1 MTDVAITGADLICSV
16 GEGVDACFAA
26 LCRGTS
32 GNKRL
37 QSFRASR
44 FRLAHGYEIADRQPP
59 GCDVPGRATAWLT
72 RSVAGAARH
81 AQLDPAGQRVPVL
94 VGTGL
99 RELRGAELWW
109 GRQSRFHIAD
119 LHFAGAVH
127 RAIGQ
132 MGPVMTV
139 SNACSASS
147 FALGLGADL
156 LELGDADA
164 VIVAGCD
171 SITESM
177 LGMLD
182 RVSVVPPERVQP
194 FDRHRKGVLLG
205 EGAAA
210 LVLERADRCRARGA
224 VPLAY
229 LRGVGMS
236 CDAFHETAPSREG
249 ITESMV
255 DAHRRAHV
263 APAEIDLLMAH
274 GTGTALSDPVEATVI
289 KDVFGDAARRV
300 LITALK
306 SMLGHTSG
314 ASGLMSVIVAIEAM
328 RRGMVPPTLGL
339 TDFIDEAADLDIVT
353 GEARR
358 AELRLAQ
365 INAFGFGGVNAVAV
379 IQRAES

>member
-1 MTDVAITGADLICSV
+1 
-16 GEGVDACFAA
+16 
-26 LCRGTS
+26 
-32 GNKRL
+32 
-37 QSFRASR
+37 
-44 FRLAHGYEIADRQPP
+44 
-59 GCDVPGRATAWLT
+59 
-72 RSVAGAARH
+72 
-81 AQLDPAGQRVPVL
+81 
-94 VGTGL
+94 
-99 RELRGAELWW
+99 
-109 GRQSRFHIAD
+109 
-119 LHFAGAVH
+119 
-127 RAIGQ
+127 
-132 MGPVMTV
+132 
-139 SNACSASS
+139 
-147 FALGLGADL
+147 
-156 LELGDADA
+156 
-164 VIVAGCD
+164 
-171 SITESM
+171 
-177 LGMLD
+177 
-182 RVSVVPPERVQP
+182 
-194 FDRHRKGVLLG
+194 
-205 EGAAA
+205 
-210 LVLERADRCRARGA
+210 
-224 VPLAY
+224 
-229 LRGVGMS
+229 
-236 CDAFHETAPSREG
+236 
-249 ITESMV
+249 MV